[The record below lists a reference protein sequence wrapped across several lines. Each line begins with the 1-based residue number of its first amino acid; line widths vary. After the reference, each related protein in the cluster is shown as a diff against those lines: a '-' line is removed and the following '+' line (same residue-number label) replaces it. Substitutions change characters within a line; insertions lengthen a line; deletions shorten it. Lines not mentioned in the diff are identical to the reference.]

1 MVDNYTKKTTETIQR
16 SVQIAKEK
24 KHAQVLP
31 LHMMTALLEN
41 ENDIPYQVLVQ
52 AQADPKSF
60 KSIVAKQLAKI
71 PSQNPAPPEVHL
83 SQKAANVLHNA
94 EACKTEKDTLV
105 STLHLL
111 AALLQDDQIKTIAT
125 DLGVGIEKIKKLIK
139 QKQETHN
146 TDSKFADDNFD
157 ALNKYGKDLVE
168 DAKNGK
174 LDPVI
179 GRDQE
184 IQRVIRVLSRRTKN
198 NPVLIGEPGVG
209 KTAIVEGIAQRIVAG
224 DVPQTL
230 QGRKLYS
237 LDMGSLIAGAKYQG
251 EFEERLQSLLK
262 EIKQAEGNIILFI
275 DEIHLV
281 LGAGSSGK
289 GAMDAAN
296 LLKPM
301 LARGELRCIGAT
313 TLNEYREYVEKDAA
327 FERRFQQVKVG
338 EPSIPD
344 TISILRGLK
353 SKYETHHG
361 VRITDA
367 AIVAAAKLS
376 DRYITTRFLPDK
388 AIDLIDEACAN
399 TRVQLDSRPEVID
412 KLHRNKLQLE
422 VEATALS
429 KEDDKESKQKLAHV
443 QQKLGELNQD
453 LEKYEKQY
461 KEEKLRVDK
470 LRNLK
475 NEIESTKK
483 AIEEAERRYNLA
495 RVAELKYQMLPSL
508 EKELSAITAESD
520 KDLNSENVVSLLTET
535 INPEQIADVVSR
547 WTGIPVSKLN
557 QTEKEKI
564 LQLAETLHKR
574 VIGQDEAVNS
584 VADAI
589 LRSRA
594 GLSNENR
601 PTGSF
606 LFLGPTG
613 VGKTE
618 LAKALASELFD
629 DEKHLIRIDMSEYME
644 KHSVSRLIGAPP
656 GYVGY
661 DQGGQLTEQV
671 RRKPY
676 SVILFDEVEKAHSD
690 VFNVLLQVLDDGR
703 LTDGQGR
710 TIDFVNTVI
719 ILTSNLGSDQ
729 LAKTGLPTEEAK
741 NRVLTVVRQHFR
753 PEFLNRLD
761 DIVVFTPLQANDL
774 RNIVRLQLQFISA
787 KLNERNIILR
797 VDDKGIDAIIA
808 ASYNPIYGARPL
820 RRYIEKQIGT
830 RIGKMII
837 SGQLAENSIAE
848 ITAENGELVYSTS
861 SMEM

>member
-1 MVDNYTKKTTETIQR
+1 MENYTKKTTDIIQR

-24 KHAQVLP
+24 KHAQVTP
-31 LHMMTALLEN
+31 LHLMTALLEN

-60 KSIVAKQLAKI
+60 KSIVSKNLTKI
-71 PSQNPAPPEVHL
+71 PSQTPAPTDINL
-83 SQKAANVLHNA
+83 ARATATVLQNA
-94 EACKTEKDTLV
+94 ESCKSNKDTLV
-105 STLHLL
+105 SALHLL
-111 AALLQDDQIKTIAT
+111 SALLQDDSIKSILN
-125 DLGVGIEKIKKLIK
+125 DLGVSIEKIKKLIK
-139 QKQETHN
+139 QKQETHT

-168 DAKNGK
+168 EARNGK

-251 EFEERLQSLLK
+251 EFEERLQTLLK

-281 LGAGSSGK
+281 LGAGASGK

-313 TLNEYREYVEKDAA
+313 TLSEYREYVEKDAA

-376 DRYITTRFLPDK
+376 DRYITARFLPDK

-443 QQKLGELNQD
+443 QQKLEELNKD

-470 LRNLK
+470 LRHVK
-475 NEIESTKK
+475 NEIELTKK

-508 EKELSAITAESD
+508 EKELAAISAESD
-520 KDLNSENVVSLLTET
+520 KDLNSDQVVSLLTET
-535 INPEQIADVVSR
+535 ITPEQIADVVSR

-564 LQLAETLHKR
+564 LILAETLHKR
-574 VIGQDEAVNS
+574 VIGQDEAVTA

-676 SVILFDEVEKAHSD
+676 SVILFDEVEKAHAD
-690 VFNVLLQVLDDGR
+690 EIGR
-703 LTDGQGR
+703 ASCR
-710 TIDFVNTVI
+710 
-719 ILTSNLGSDQ
+719 
-729 LAKTGLPTEEAK
+729 E
-741 NRVLTVVRQHFR
+741 RV
-753 PEFLNRLD
+753 
-761 DIVVFTPLQANDL
+761 
-774 RNIVRLQLQFISA
+774 
-787 KLNERNIILR
+787 
-797 VDDKGIDAIIA
+797 
-808 ASYNPIYGARPL
+808 
-820 RRYIEKQIGT
+820 
-830 RIGKMII
+830 
-837 SGQLAENSIAE
+837 
-848 ITAENGELVYSTS
+848 
-861 SMEM
+861 